1 MGHERAT
8 DCGRKMRGEL
18 WTAVI
23 GGRKLHAPKL
33 SLTGPN
39 NTGKHRFMNTTNLIN
54 SNSIPVH
61 ENELSHSMVHYL
73 LTIHKL
79 KESRGFARVT
89 DIAKELQLTKG
100 SVSTAI
106 NNLKKRDL
114 VTEEED
120 CKFLILTDRGHD
132 EVHRILSSR
141 TLLFYFLKDFVGVS
155 EKTAERDSC
164 LMEHLMSHETNEKF
178 FKFMKDLACAC
189 EDIDKNG
196 GKLPEQFKFETT
208 LDLCDFKSASDFLDK
223 QVGDSHLPEEET
235 K

>member
-1 MGHERAT
+1 MAARN
-8 DCGRKMRGEL
+8 RVMK
-18 WTAVI
+18 
-23 GGRKLHAPKL
+23 
-33 SLTGPN
+33 
-39 NTGKHRFMNTTNLIN
+39 TTKTTN
-54 SNSIPVH
+54 SNSVPVQ
-61 ENELSHSMVHYL
+61 ESELSHSMVHYL

-106 NNLKKRDL
+106 NNLKKRGL

-141 TLLFYFLKDFVGVS
+141 TLLYYFLKDFVGVA
-155 EKTAERDSC
+155 EETAERDSC
-164 LMEHLMSHETNEKF
+164 LMEHLMSPETNEKF
-178 FKFMKDLACAC
+178 FKFMKDLACTC
-189 EDIDKNG
+189 DDIEKSG
-196 GKLPEQFKFETT
+196 GKLPDHFKFETT
-208 LDLCDFKSASDFLDK
+208 LDLCDFKSASEFLEK
-223 QVGDSHLPEEET
+223 QVGDTHLPEEET